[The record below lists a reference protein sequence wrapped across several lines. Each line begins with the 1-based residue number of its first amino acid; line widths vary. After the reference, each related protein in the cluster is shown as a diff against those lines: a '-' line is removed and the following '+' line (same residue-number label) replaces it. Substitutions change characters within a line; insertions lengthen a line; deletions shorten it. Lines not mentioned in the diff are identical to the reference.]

1 MLIMEVKKFVNTESI
16 QAGIAMEKLNH
27 IIVERHFTEEEM
39 TANREFAKTASV
51 EEHNKMIN
59 DWKNKDKCA
68 NTLILEK
75 LRSTLGERVNSFSL
89 IDSEFGYLRI
99 ESYRDATEAEILKVL
114 EVLKEIDIP
123 NRRAIVNY
131 STRYDDDAC
140 KAKAKEICQE
150 YDGKFITYKGY
161 TGRLKY
167 NEAENFYYFMKKGAR
182 SKACY
187 ISERD
192 ICVYVKNAG

>member
-27 IIVERHFTEEEM
+27 IIVDRHFTEEEKA
-39 TANREFAKTASV
+39 ANLEFAQTAST
-51 EEHNKMIN
+51 EERNKKIA
-59 DWKNKDKCA
+59 DWKSKDEYA
-68 NTLILEK
+68 NTLIIEK
-75 LRSTLGERVNSFSL
+75 LRDVLGDRVHNFCL
-89 IDSEFGYLRI
+89 IPSEFGHLRI
-99 ESYRDATEAEILKVL
+99 DNYKATEAEISKVL
-114 EVLKEIDIP
+114 EVLKGIDIP
-123 NRRAIVNY
+123 NRCAVVNY
-131 STRYDDDAC
+131 STQYDDEAC
-140 KAKAKEICQE
+140 KAKAKEMYQE

-167 NEAENFYYFMKKGAR
+167 NEVENYYYFMKKGAR
-182 SKACY
+182 SKAYY

>member
-27 IIVERHFTEEEM
+27 IIVDRHFTEEEM
-39 TANREFAKTASV
+39 AANREFAQTAST
-51 EEHNKMIN
+51 EERNKKIA
-59 DWKNKDKCA
+59 DWKIKDEYA
-68 NTLILEK
+68 NTLIMEK
-75 LRSTLGERVNSFSL
+75 LRDVLGDRVHNFCL
-89 IDSEFGYLRI
+89 IPSEFGHLRI
-99 ESYRDATEAEILKVL
+99 ENYKATEAEISKVL

-123 NRRAIVNY
+123 NRCAVVNY
-131 STRYDDDAC
+131 STKYDDAAC
-140 KAKAKEICQE
+140 KEKAREICQE

-182 SKACY
+182 SKAYY

>member
-27 IIVERHFTEEEM
+27 IIVDRHFTEEEKA
-39 TANREFAKTASV
+39 ANLKFAQTAST
-51 EEHNKMIN
+51 EERNKKIA
-59 DWKNKDKCA
+59 DWKIKDEYA
-68 NTLILEK
+68 NTLIMEK
-75 LRSTLGERVNSFSL
+75 LRDILGDRVHNFCL
-89 IDSEFGYLRI
+89 IPSEFGHLRI
-99 ESYRDATEAEILKVL
+99 DNYKATEAEILKVL

-123 NRRAIVNY
+123 NRCAVVNY
-131 STRYDDDAC
+131 STQYDDESC

-182 SKACY
+182 SKAYY

>member
-27 IIVERHFTEEEM
+27 IIVDRHFTEEEKA
-39 TANREFAKTASV
+39 ANLKFAQTAST
-51 EEHNKMIN
+51 EERNKKIA
-59 DWKNKDKCA
+59 DWKIKDEYA
-68 NTLILEK
+68 NTLIMEK
-75 LRSTLGERVNSFSL
+75 LRDILGDRVHNFCL
-89 IDSEFGYLRI
+89 IPSEFGHLRI
-99 ESYRDATEAEILKVL
+99 DNYKATEAEILKVL

-123 NRRAIVNY
+123 NRCAVVNY
-131 STRYDDDAC
+131 STQYDDEAC

-182 SKACY
+182 SKAYY

>member
-27 IIVERHFTEEEM
+27 IIVDRHFTEEEKA
-39 TANREFAKTASV
+39 ANLKFAQTAST
-51 EEHNKMIN
+51 EERNKKIA
-59 DWKNKDKCA
+59 DWKIKDEYA
-68 NTLILEK
+68 NTLIMEK
-75 LRSTLGERVNSFSL
+75 LRDILGDRVHNFCL
-89 IDSEFGYLRI
+89 IPSEFGHLRI
-99 ESYRDATEAEILKVL
+99 DNYKATEAEILKVL

-123 NRRAIVNY
+123 NRCAVVNY
-131 STRYDDDAC
+131 STQYNDEAC

-182 SKACY
+182 SKAYY

>member
-27 IIVERHFTEEEM
+27 IIVDRHFTEEEKA
-39 TANREFAKTASV
+39 ANLKFAQTAST
-51 EEHNKMIN
+51 EERNKKIA
-59 DWKNKDKCA
+59 DWKIKDEYA
-68 NTLILEK
+68 NTLIMEK
-75 LRSTLGERVNSFSL
+75 LRDILGDRVHKFCL
-89 IDSEFGYLRI
+89 IPSEFGHLRI
-99 ESYRDATEAEILKVL
+99 DNYKATEAEILKVL

-123 NRRAIVNY
+123 NRCAVVNY
-131 STRYDDDAC
+131 STQYDDEAC

-182 SKACY
+182 SKAYY